1 MSGKEDIALLKNL
14 AKKFKAFLFSKDAL
28 SFLFFLLLSTAF
40 WLSNVANKIREA
52 NITVPIHYEALPPGF
67 AIANRP
73 VQEIRLTVRD
83 EGLNLFSYNK
93 RRLVPLNID
102 LSEAAATGGL
112 VKLSSEQILSR
123 LSYYLYPTTSVIGF
137 SPDSIVVQCAQLDAV
152 TLPVKPRLNIELARQ
167 YIMSDSVWVSPREV
181 TVYGRSEVL
190 ARLQAVETV
199 PVDLLQLRDSVD
211 MQVALQPID
220 SVDLSVS
227 EVQVRIGVE
236 MFTEKRARV
245 PVTFAHVPPGIAV
258 RSFPAVV
265 EVTYNIG
272 LSHYGTP
279 QDDVTVVLDYRDI
292 LANKQEK
299 QPLHVISH
307 SPRIF
312 NVRVQPGEVEFVLEQ
327 QN

>member
-1 MSGKEDIALLKNL
+1 M
-14 AKKFKAFLFSKDAL
+14 
-28 SFLFFLLLSTAF
+28 
-40 WLSNVANKIREA
+40 
-52 NITVPIHYEALPPGF
+52 
-67 AIANRP
+67 
-73 VQEIRLTVRD
+73 
-83 EGLNLFSYNK
+83 
-93 RRLVPLNID
+93 
-102 LSEAAATGGL
+102 
-112 VKLSSEQILSR
+112 
-123 LSYYLYPTTSVIGF
+123 
-137 SPDSIVVQCAQLDAV
+137 
-152 TLPVKPRLNIELARQ
+152 
-167 YIMSDSVWVSPREV
+167 
-181 TVYGRSEVL
+181 
-190 ARLQAVETV
+190 
-199 PVDLLQLRDSVD
+199 
-211 MQVALQPID
+211 
-220 SVDLSVS
+220 
-227 EVQVRIGVE
+227 RIGVE

-272 LSHYGTP
+272 LSHYGTQ

>member
-1 MSGKEDIALLKNL
+1 MAGKEYIALLRDL

-40 WLSNVANKIREA
+40 WFSNVANKPREA
-52 NITVPIHYEALPPGF
+52 NITVPIHYEALPAGF
-67 AIANRP
+67 AVANHP

-83 EGLNLFSYNK
+83 EGLNLFTYNK
-93 RRLVPLNID
+93 RRLVPLNIN
-102 LSEAAATGGL
+102 LSEVAATGGQ

-137 SPDSIVVQCAQLDAV
+137 SPDSIFVQCEQLDAV
-152 TLPVKPRLNIELARQ
+152 TLPVRPRLNLKLAQQ
-167 YIMSDSVWVSPREV
+167 YVLSDSVAVSPAEV
-181 TVYGRSEVL
+181 TVYGRHDVL
-190 ARLQAVETV
+190 SRLQAVETM
-199 PVDLLQLRDSVD
+199 PVDLLQLKDSVD
-211 MQVALQPID
+211 MLVALQPVD
-220 SVDLSVS
+220 SASLSVD
-227 EVQVRIGVE
+227 EVRLRIGVE

-258 RSFPAVV
+258 RSFPAAV